1 MSLWEGVCVC
11 TEINTATR
19 EHRCPP
25 ESTQLPQTSVMG
37 VNTALFLLGAPG
49 VLRVEEAGVG
59 QGLWSSRLI
68 AAPASPLSLAFIA
81 FSTGVLAPTLPAGFI
96 SVCKGL

>member
-19 EHRCPP
+19 EHHCPP
-25 ESTQLPQTSVMG
+25 ESTQLPQMSVMRG

-59 QGLWSSRLI
+59 QGLWSSGLI
-68 AAPASPLSLAFIA
+68 TAPASPLSLCFHRLQHKV
-81 FSTGVLAPTLPAGFI
+81 S
-96 SVCKGL
+96 